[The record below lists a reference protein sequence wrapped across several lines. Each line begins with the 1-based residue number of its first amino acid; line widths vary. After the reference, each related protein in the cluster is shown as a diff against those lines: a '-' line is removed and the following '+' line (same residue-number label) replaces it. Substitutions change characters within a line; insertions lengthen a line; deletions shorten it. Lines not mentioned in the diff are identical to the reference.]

1 MKKSSV
7 AFRSYY
13 DQFRAYPPL
22 RPTEERRLLHVI
34 KGLQP
39 PVDYDGMTKMW
50 GKHKENGTKEAIDGI
65 WLSPMERM
73 WGVDV
78 EDEFP
83 VNGTCRQPTLEEQE
97 EAIKRFVMHNMRL
110 VLSRVLKFRH
120 QEDRDVMEI
129 VSYGT
134 DGLYR
139 AIELFD
145 LSRGT
150 RFSTYAVHWIESQ
163 IRKGLTFVEGQKPPR
178 LKKLTSAFKKAQ
190 KDLTS
195 EKGVRPTNEDVAERL
210 NWGRTTLH
218 VFQTSGISN
227 VPIETFDAED
237 ESCPPIPEDVVKREL
252 VKALHDNMGILEP
265 FEEDIIRRHYGL
277 GYPEETLQ
285 RLANNYGVTKERI
298 RQIENGGLHKLYMEL
313 RHFRDHDD

>member
-1 MKKSSV
+1 MKKTS
-7 AFRSYY
+7 ADFREYY
-13 DQFRAYPPL
+13 TQFRAYPPL

-39 PVDYDGMTKMW
+39 PVDYDGMERMW
-50 GKHKENGTKEAIDGI
+50 GKHKENGTKGAIDDL
-65 WLSPMERM
+65 WLSLDEKM
-73 WGVDV
+73 WGVKQ
-78 EDEFP
+78 ENPFP
-83 VNGTCRQPTLEEQE
+83 VNGTCRRPTRQEMKEALE
-97 EAIKRFVMHNMRL
+97 RFVMHNMRL

-120 QEDRDVMEI
+120 QEDPDVMEI

-163 IRKGLTFVEGQKPPR
+163 IRKGLKFVEGQKPPL
-178 LKKLTSAFKKAQ
+178 LKKLTSTFKRAE
-190 KDLTS
+190 KDLTTDD
-195 EKGVRPTNEDVAERL
+195 GIRPTNEDVAEHL
-210 NWGRTTLH
+210 NWGRKTLH
-218 VFQTSGISN
+218 IYQTSGISN
-227 VPIETFDAED
+227 TPIETFDRED
-237 ESCPPIPEDVVKREL
+237 ESCEPIPDDIVQREI
-252 VKALHDNMGILEP
+252 VNALHDNMGVLEP

-285 RLANNYGVTKERI
+285 KLAARYGVTKERI
-298 RQIENGGLHKLYMEL
+298 RQIENGGLEKLYMAL
-313 RHFRDHDD
+313 RAFRDPDD

>member
-1 MKKSSV
+1 MKKTSI

-39 PVDYDGMTKMW
+39 PVDYDGMARMW
-50 GKHKENGTKEAIDGI
+50 GKYKENGTSDAVDAL
-65 WLSPMERM
+65 WLSPMEKM
-73 WGVDV
+73 WGLDV
-78 EDEFP
+78 EEKFP
-83 VNGTCRQPTLEEQE
+83 VNGTCRRPTAEEQH
-97 EAIKRFVMHNMRL
+97 EAIQRFVMHNMRL

-178 LKKLTSAFKKAQ
+178 LKKLTSSFKKA
-190 KDLTS
+190 
-195 EKGVRPTNEDVAERL
+195 EKEITNETGVRPTNEAVADRL
-210 NWGRTTLH
+210 NWGRKTLH

-227 VPIETFDAED
+227 IPIETFDAED
-237 ESCPPIPEDVVKREL
+237 ESHLPIPEDVVKREL
-252 VKALHDNMGILEP
+252 TTALHNCMGILEP

-285 RLANNYGVTKERI
+285 RLANVYGVTKERI
-298 RQIENGGLHKLYMEL
+298 RQIENEGLHKLYMEL